1 MRKSCFLCKQ
11 PSFIS
16 HVPMALRSQKIS
28 SSSRWPKVL
37 AWTGVALAVLIF
49 IGLAVVKMWV
59 NSYLRS
65 AEFRKQISER
75 TAEHLQ
81 AQVEIAPIRFATTEF
96 FCDGL
101 KGEGARAGKFS
112 DIKVENV
119 HGEFRLPSVWRMIFG
134 DKKFRVE
141 NVDVQRVAVNFFEN
155 RLPLSLPRPE
165 KKHKLTEIG
174 RIGVRELSVGWEG
187 GSVSGLAVEAKPVE
201 SGWKMTGDGGHVKQR
216 GLPDMDIAAL
226 RVVHKEPTL
235 FVQEAR
241 LRAEGGEVS
250 VTGEVTEKENVDL
263 QFKATGVNVT
273 PLLPEDWR
281 ARLHG
286 RVTGDGRVQI
296 SLRDGVSSSPV
307 VSGHAELQQA
317 VLEALPVLEKIA
329 NFTKTDRF
337 RRLQLNQVRGDF
349 RHDKN
354 GLHVTNLTVESDRLI
369 VVKGAFTVANGEIDG
384 TFQLGITPAPLQFL
398 PGSQDKVFSAPRDGY
413 AWTSLRITGP
423 VKTPREDLSARLYA
437 AAENAIV
444 EKVESTATQAVGG
457 AVNTAKKGV
466 DGVLGLLFGN

>member
-16 HVPMALRSQKIS
+16 HVPMALRQTKKSPSTRWQK
-28 SSSRWPKVL
+28 VA
-37 AWTGVALAVLIF
+37 AWTGVSLIVLIF
-49 IGLAVVKMWV
+49 IGLAGVKMWV

-65 AEFRKQISER
+65 PEFRKKISER

-81 AQVEIAPIRFATTEF
+81 AQVEIAPIRFDTTEF

-101 KGEGARAGKFS
+101 KGEGARDGKFS

-119 HGEFRLPSVWRMIFG
+119 HGEFHLPGIWRMLFG

-141 NVDVQRVAVNFFEN
+141 SVDVQRVAVNFFEN

-165 KKHKLTEIG
+165 KENKITEIG

-187 GSVSGLAVEAKPVE
+187 GSVNGLAVEAKPVE
-201 SGWKMTGDGGHVKQR
+201 SGWKISGDGGRVKQR

-241 LRAEGGEVS
+241 LRAEGGEAS
-250 VTGEVTEKENVDL
+250 VTGEVTEHEKVDL
-263 QFKATGVNVT
+263 QFKVNGANVT
-273 PLLPEDWR
+273 SFLPEDWR

-286 RVTGDGRVQI
+286 RVTGDGRVEI
-296 SLRDGVSSSPV
+296 PLNDRPSSSKV
-307 VSGHAELQQA
+307 ITGHAELQQA
-317 VLEALPVLEKIA
+317 VLEALPVLDKIA
-329 NFTKTDRF
+329 NFTRTDRF

-349 RHDKN
+349 RSDKN
-354 GLHVTNLTVESDRLI
+354 GLRVTNLVVESDRLI
-369 VVKGAFTVANGEIDG
+369 VVRGAFTVVNGEIDG
-384 TFQLGITPAPLQFL
+384 TFDLGITPAPLQFL
-398 PGSQDKVFSAPRDGY
+398 PGSQDKVFSPPRDGY
-413 AWTSLRITGP
+413 AWTPLRITGP

-457 AVNTAKKGV
+457 AVDTAKKGV
-466 DGVLGLLFGN
+466 NDVLGLFFGN

>member
-16 HVPMALRSQKIS
+16 HISMAVRSSKIS
-28 SSSRWPKVL
+28 SSARWPKVL
-37 AWTGVALAVLIF
+37 AWTGVALLVLVF
-49 IGLAVVKMWV
+49 AGLAGVKMWV

-81 AQVEIAPIRFATTEF
+81 AQVEIAPIRFDTTEF
-96 FCDGL
+96 FCESL
-101 KGEGARAGKFS
+101 RGEGARDGKFS

-119 HGEFRLPSVWRMIFG
+119 HGEFRLPSVWRMLFG

-141 NVDVQRVAVNFFEN
+141 SVDVQRVAVNFFEN
-155 RLPLSLPRPE
+155 RLSLSLPRPE

-174 RIGVRELSVGWEG
+174 RIGVREMLIGWQG
-187 GSVSGLAVEAKPVE
+187 GSVTGLAVTGTPVE
-201 SGWKMTGDGGHVKQR
+201 GGWKIVGDGGRAKQH
-216 GLPDMDIAAL
+216 GLPDMDITAL

-235 FVQEAR
+235 FVQEAK

-250 VTGEVTEKENVDL
+250 VTGEVTENEEVDL
-263 QFKATGVNVT
+263 QFKATGLNVT

-286 RVTGDGRVQI
+286 RVTGDGRIQI
-296 SLRDGVSSSPV
+296 PLRDGTPSLPV
-307 VSGHAELQQA
+307 ITGHAELQQA

-337 RRLQLNQVRGDF
+337 RRIQLNQVRGDF
-349 RHDKN
+349 RYDKN
-354 GLHVTNLTVESDRLI
+354 GLHVSNLTVESDRLI

-384 TFQLGITPAPLQFL
+384 TFDLGITPAPLQFL

-413 AWTSLRITGP
+413 AWTPLRITGP
-423 VKTPREDLSARLYA
+423 VRSPSEDLSKRLYEA
-437 AAENAIV
+437 AGNAV
-444 EKVESTATQAVGG
+444 VQKVEDTATQAVGG
-457 AVNTAKKGV
+457 AVDTAKKGV
-466 DGVLGLLFGN
+466 NGVLGLLFGN